1 MPLRSS
7 ESGRC
12 LQSSQEPQNLLEQFP
27 RHLDLGRL
35 EDDVAAMAH
44 DLGADVDHSLPWHR
58 ERCMY
63 VSSWHIRPLRGLTHC
78 PE

>member
-12 LQSSQEPQNLLEQFP
+12 LKSSQEPQNLLEQFP
-27 RHLDLGRL
+27 RHLDLSHL

-44 DLGADVDHSLPWHR
+44 DLGADVDHSLP
-58 ERCMY
+58 
-63 VSSWHIRPLRGLTHC
+63 
-78 PE
+78 